1 MADKPPS
8 SPDSLQIRS
17 APLASARLSK
27 KAAFAAIAVLAGIL
41 GVIIMN
47 VSRQKPQK
55 ANEESTKQLE
65 PALGAAQNLTKDVP
79 DILAAPKQVQQS
91 VPPLPTPE
99 RTVSVKSSED
109 EARLADTAV
118 PKFSAADESAGTPM
132 PTEVPA
138 AAASP
143 AQGGNSNGSLTR
155 LSNSL
160 PGLPTLPGI
169 ADQASANQPD
179 LNHQDQK
186 LAFLEKTHATPYLNS
201 RLAAPL
207 SPFEVKTGT
216 VIPGVLVSEL
226 NSDLPGEIIAQVSQ
240 NVYDTAG
247 GNHLLIPQGTKL
259 FGHYDSQVT
268 FGQDRVQVSW
278 QRLIYPNAD
287 TLELAGM
294 AGHDQGGNAGFGDI
308 VDQHLGR
315 IFGWGLLTS
324 VLSAGYQLSQ
334 PQQAQSLV
342 PSNQQVAAAA
352 VGQQMAQLGAGIAAR
367 NMQVQPTIRIRK
379 GYRLNVMVNKDIVFP
394 GSYEP

>member
-1 MADKPPS
+1 VADKTPS

-17 APLASARLSK
+17 APLSSARLSK
-27 KAAFAAIAVLAGIL
+27 KAAFAAIAVVAVIL

-55 ANEESTKQLE
+55 ANEEATKQLE
-65 PALGAAQNLTKDVP
+65 PALGAAQNLTRDIP
-79 DILAAPKQVQQS
+79 DDLAAPKQVQPS
-91 VPPLPTPE
+91 VPALPSTPA
-99 RTVSVKSSED
+99 RTVAVKSSAD

-118 PKFSAADESAGTPM
+118 PKFSGAEESAGASMTA
-132 PTEVPA
+132 EVPA
-138 AAASP
+138 APASP

-155 LSNSL
+155 LSNGLPSL
-160 PGLPTLPGI
+160 PGIT
-169 ADQASANQPD
+169 DQASANQPD

-240 NVYDTAG
+240 NVYDTAS

-352 VGQQMAQLGAGIAAR
+352 VGQQMAQLGASIAAR